1 MSPQTQPDPSP
12 DAARVEDRVGGD
24 GPPPAAN
31 QRRAEPMPE
40 KTVPTNTGPA
50 STSSGNGA
58 TTAAGAPGS
67 STAQEQSTARPA
79 VAVPGKP
86 DGEVD
91 TAG

>member
-1 MSPQTQPDPSP
+1 MCPQSQPDPSP
-12 DAARVEDRVGGD
+12 DAATVEDRVGGD

-31 QRRAEPMPE
+31 QRRTEPMPD
-40 KTVPTNTGPA
+40 KTTPANTA
-50 STSSGNGA
+50 SSDGA

-67 STAQEQSTARPA
+67 SAVQEQGTARPA

-91 TAG
+91 TSA